1 MSKALTTVGTSSA
14 PSVFST
20 MEAFENAQR
29 LVKPL
34 IGSDLVP
41 ASYRGT
47 DNMGNALIALDMAN
61 RMQISPLIVMQ
72 NLHVIEGRPSWSSKF
87 VIGALGSCGLFSP
100 IRWKIRDLGEVEAE
114 KVEWSGPKGARE
126 KRIVKTKIRDKEFIA
141 YAVEKATGEILEG
154 PPVTFSM
161 AVAEGWYHRPGSKWL
176 TMPDLMGRY
185 RSASMF
191 CGLYAPHIL
200 NGMPTEDEVIDIT
213 DYQVV
218 AEEAPAPAD
227 GASDKRPASRPKGI
241 HAAMQASKTEA
252 TAKPP
257 KTSGAAPKP
266 ANVVDAEIV
275 EDDDAEGVDA
285 VSHENHI
292 DKTSIQDSEND
303 IFESPD
309 DQDDDYNPA

>member
-1 MSKALTTVGTSSA
+1 M
-14 PSVFST
+14 
-20 MEAFENAQR
+20 
-29 LVKPL
+29 
-34 IGSDLVP
+34 
-41 ASYRGT
+41 
-47 DNMGNALIALDMAN
+47 
-61 RMQISPLIVMQ
+61 
-72 NLHVIEGRPSWSSKF
+72 
-87 VIGALGSCGLFSP
+87 
-100 IRWKIRDLGEVEAE
+100 
-114 KVEWSGPKGARE
+114 
-126 KRIVKTKIRDKEFIA
+126 KTKIRDKEFIA